1 MGLEKTFKIFFKSNS
16 WSLASIWSMRYWKY
30 NTVFIIYKT
39 LKEINKTPIECSRK
53 RRECI
58 LPGRGHF
65 CSLWTDKFCDKA
77 GKTSKKNLT
86 LEQRWLRNKQMLIR
100 CHEKLNLSFQTY
112 WKDKFQGLQNIK
124 CIPSGHTSRFPPFI
138 LMAEKCC
145 ETFLRHSRNILYVS
159 IKDEHFFLFI

>member
-1 MGLEKTFKIFFKSNS
+1 MLLYKNWRIIGLDSELYKLKTMGLEKTFKIFFKSNS

-77 GKTSKKNLT
+77 GKTSKKNLM
-86 LEQRWLRNKQMLIR
+86 LGQKWLCNKQILIR
-100 CHEKLNLSFQTY
+100 CHENWIFQSRHTE
-112 WKDKFQGLQNIK
+112 KTNFKVFKISSAFRQGTHH
-124 CIPSGHTSRFPPFI
+124 G
-138 LMAEKCC
+138 
-145 ETFLRHSRNILYVS
+145 FLRSYW
-159 IKDEHFFLFI
+159 